1 MCGIHGFCWKDKDKS
16 INKMVA
22 SAKHR
27 GPDGSGSWGDDYITL
42 GHNLLSILDSPVLS
56 VQPWRSN
63 DYVMVYNGEVY
74 NHKELRASLSYDF
87 KTATDTEVLLAGYEK
102 YGKQFLHKIDGMF
115 AVAIYNVHTK
125 KLLLAR
131 DSNGAKPLYYGYLND
146 KLAFS
151 SEISSLLDIG
161 FERKVSKEGFKHYFY
176 SGLTAG
182 PITCFHGI
190 TRLVPGQIVE
200 IDLISGVESSSNI
213 NNDQVKIYTGTESDL
228 PHLIQDRLKQA
239 VNMTLMGRRKTGLF
253 LSGGMDSSAV
263 LYEMSQSLGISPET
277 FSTRF
282 DITGLDADYN
292 SDANAAQ
299 KLSDLYGVPHREVL
313 FNEQNWVDN
322 LENSILAL
330 GEPRQGKSYP
340 AYYATNKLL
349 SDAGVVVTLSGDGG
363 DELLAGYKHYLSFST
378 FKERLN
384 SLRLSHKTFRD
395 ASKNIT
401 LQSQHDYL
409 MSWLPKGGLTGDSIN
424 DFMYIDSLHTLSE
437 DFLVR
442 NDKLGMAFGMEAR
455 FPFMCNVFKDFVRGV
470 PSKLKVPSAGHESR
484 FDLHN
489 KRLLRAAY
497 LGRLP
502 DFITNKNKTGWRAP
516 TDAWLIGT
524 KENPAKNRS
533 PMRDYIRSILSD
545 KSIVDIFE
553 ISASDIG
560 SRYLNNVL
568 HIGPRKPSGKL
579 SAGPGLVAQK
589 ELFTIVMFAAWYK
602 KFKMSF

>member
-1 MCGIHGFCWKDKDKS
+1 
-16 INKMVA
+16 
-22 SAKHR
+22 
-27 GPDGSGSWGDDYITL
+27 
-42 GHNLLSILDSPVLS
+42 
-56 VQPWRSN
+56 
-63 DYVMVYNGEVY
+63 
-74 NHKELRASLSYDF
+74 
-87 KTATDTEVLLAGYEK
+87 
-102 YGKQFLHKIDGMF
+102 
-115 AVAIYNVHTK
+115 
-125 KLLLAR
+125 
-131 DSNGAKPLYYGYLND
+131 
-146 KLAFS
+146 
-151 SEISSLLDIG
+151 
-161 FERKVSKEGFKHYFY
+161 
-176 SGLTAG
+176 
-182 PITCFHGI
+182 
-190 TRLVPGQIVE
+190 
-200 IDLISGVESSSNI
+200 
-213 NNDQVKIYTGTESDL
+213 
-228 PHLIQDRLKQA
+228 
-239 VNMTLMGRRKTGLF
+239 
-253 LSGGMDSSAV
+253 MDSSAV
-263 LYEMSQSLGISPET
+263 LYEMSQSLGLSPET

-299 KLSDLYGVPHREVL
+299 KLSDLYDVPHREVL

-378 FKERLN
+378 FEERLN
-384 SLRLSHKTFRD
+384 SLRLRHKTFRD
-395 ASKNIT
+395 ASKNMT

-470 PSKLKVPSAGHESR
+470 PSRLKIPSAGYESK

-497 LGRLP
+497 AGRLP
-502 DFITNKNKTGWRAP
+502 DFITDKNKTGWRAP

-524 KENPAKNRS
+524 KKNPAKNRS

-553 ISASDIG
+553 ISASDID
-560 SRYLNNVL
+560 SRYLNNTL
-568 HIGPRKPSGKL
+568 HAGPRKPSGKL
-579 SAGPGLVAQK
+579 SAGPGLGAQK
-589 ELFTIVMFAAWYK
+589 ELFTIVMFAAWYN